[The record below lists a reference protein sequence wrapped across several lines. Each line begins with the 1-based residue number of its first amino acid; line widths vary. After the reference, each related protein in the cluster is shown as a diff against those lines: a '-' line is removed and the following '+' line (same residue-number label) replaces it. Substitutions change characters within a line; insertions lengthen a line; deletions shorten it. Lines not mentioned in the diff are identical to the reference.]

1 MIKIIQTKLESK
13 IDKKL
18 LEIKG
23 EIRTQGESKLN
34 EYKKKLSSPEEIKA
48 LLKPY
53 LDDHS
58 GIACSIQGQAQ
69 MEKLYKKLKRALEK
83 VQSVTT
89 KTKSKIDNIQSKLDN
104 IKDNVLPSITKIL
117 GILASLVTAANAI
130 VKALPI
136 AMSFMVGWSANGAT
150 IKKLGDLIDKAK
162 GKIGQFKNA
171 IKAFTTVVNKNVQKV
186 IKFTKILAPVIMAI
200 TALLTLII
208 SLIAMLELLYL
219 KFLQMCNIGNQD
231 PLDIDGNINEDLLGT
246 SINEDL
252 LGTGEINI
260 DVLTEL
266 GSNIM
271 DNLGLS
277 GNEEVI
283 EKMYNANFQV
293 MGYRRYKI

>member
-69 MEKLYKKLKRALEK
+69 MEKLYKKLKKALEK

-200 TALLTLII
+200 TALLTLIT

>member
-1 MIKIIQTKLESK
+1 MIKIIQTKLEST

-69 MEKLYKKLKRALEK
+69 MEKLYKKLKGALEK
-83 VQSVTT
+83 VQSITT

-117 GILASLVTAANAI
+117 GILASLITAANAI

-171 IKAFTTVVNKNVQKV
+171 IKSFTTVVNKNLQKV
-186 IKFTKILAPVIMAI
+186 LKFTKILAPVIVAI

-219 KFLQMCNIGNQD
+219 KFLQMCNIGDQD
-231 PLDIDGNINEDLLGT
+231 PVNIDGLINEDLLT
-246 SINEDL
+246 M
-252 LGTGEINI
+252 
-260 DVLTEL
+260 TEL
-266 GSNIM
+266 GSNMM
-271 DNLGLS
+271 DDLGLL

>member
-1 MIKIIQTKLESK
+1 MIKLIQTQLESR

-34 EYKKKLSSPEEIKA
+34 EYKKKLSSPEEIKS

-69 MEKLYKKLKRALEK
+69 MEKIYNKLKRTLEK

-89 KTKSKIDNIQSKLDN
+89 KTKSKIDNIQSKLDT
-104 IKDNVLPSITKIL
+104 IKDKVLPSIKKIL
-117 GILASLVTAANAI
+117 KILSDIIIAANL
-130 VKALPI
+130 VLKALPL
-136 AMSFMVGWSANGAT
+136 ALGFLVGFAANGAL

-171 IKAFTTVVNKNVQKV
+171 IKAFTTVVNKNLQKV
-186 IKFTKILAPVIMAI
+186 LKFTKILAPIIEAI
-200 TALLTLII
+200 TALLTHIT

-219 KFLQMCNIGNQD
+219 KFLQMCNVGNQD
-231 PLDIDGNINEDLLGT
+231 LVDIDGNINEDLLG
-246 SINEDL
+246 N
-252 LGTGEINI
+252 GEI
-260 DVLTEL
+260 DVDALTEL

-271 DNLGLS
+271 DDLGLS

-283 EKMYNANFQV
+283 EKIYNANFQV

>member
-69 MEKLYKKLKRALEK
+69 MEKLYKKLKKALEK

-117 GILASLVTAANAI
+117 GTLATLVTAANAI

-231 PLDIDGNINEDLLGT
+231 PLDIDGNINTDLL
-246 SINEDL
+246 ILE
-252 LGTGEINI
+252 
-260 DVLTEL
+260 
-266 GSNIM
+266 GS
-271 DNLGLS
+271 L
-277 GNEEVI
+277 
-283 EKMYNANFQV
+283 A
-293 MGYRRYKI
+293 

>member
-1 MIKIIQTKLESK
+1 MIKLIQTQLESR

-34 EYKKKLSSPEEIKA
+34 EYKKKLSSPEEIKS

-69 MEKLYKKLKRALEK
+69 MEKIYNKLKRTLEK

-89 KTKSKIDNIQSKLDN
+89 KTKSKIDNIQSKLDT
-104 IKDNVLPSITKIL
+104 IKDKVLPSIKKIL
-117 GILASLVTAANAI
+117 KILSDIIMAANL
-130 VKALPI
+130 VLKALPL
-136 AMSFMVGWSANGAT
+136 ALGFLVGFAANGAL

-171 IKAFTTVVNKNVQKV
+171 IKAFTTVVNKNLQKV
-186 IKFTKILAPVIMAI
+186 LKFTKILAPIIEAI
-200 TALLTLII
+200 TALLTHIT

-219 KFLQMCNIGNQD
+219 KFLQMCNVGNQD
-231 PLDIDGNINEDLLGT
+231 LVDIDGNINEDLLG
-246 SINEDL
+246 N
-252 LGTGEINI
+252 GEI
-260 DVLTEL
+260 DVDALTEL

-271 DNLGLS
+271 DDLGLS

-283 EKMYNANFQV
+283 EKIYNANFQV

>member
-1 MIKIIQTKLESK
+1 MIKLIQTQLENR

-34 EYKKKLSSPEEIKA
+34 EYKKKLSSPEEIKS

-69 MEKLYKKLKRALEK
+69 MEKIYNKLKRTLEK

-89 KTKSKIDNIQSKLDN
+89 KTKSKIDNIQSKLDT
-104 IKDNVLPSITKIL
+104 IKDKVLPSIKKIL
-117 GILASLVTAANAI
+117 KILSDIIIAANL
-130 VKALPI
+130 VLKALPL
-136 AMSFMVGWSANGAT
+136 ALGFLVGFAANGAL

-171 IKAFTTVVNKNVQKV
+171 IKAFTTVVNKNLQKV
-186 IKFTKILAPVIMAI
+186 LKFTKILAPIIEAI
-200 TALLTLII
+200 TALLTHIT

-219 KFLQMCNIGNQD
+219 KFLQMCNVGNQD
-231 PLDIDGNINEDLLGT
+231 LVDIDGNINEDLLG
-246 SINEDL
+246 N
-252 LGTGEINI
+252 GEI
-260 DVLTEL
+260 DVDALTEL

-271 DNLGLS
+271 DDLGLS

-283 EKMYNANFQV
+283 EKIYNANFQV